1 MKFLNLSKPGK
12 IGSMSLRNR
21 MIQPAMETWSAGPDG
36 TVTESTIAHYAR
48 RAAGGVGLV
57 ITEMT
62 NPTPGCMCFPGELEM
77 SED

>member
-36 TVTESTIAHYAR
+36 TVAVT
-48 RAAGGVGLV
+48 GVSPAL
-57 ITEMT
+57 
-62 NPTPGCMCFPGELEM
+62 
-77 SED
+77 